1 MLFTDLP
8 LCDSLLEGLEAM
20 NFKETTPVQEQAIP
34 VILEKKDVIAC
45 AQTGTGK
52 TAAFLLPLLNNL
64 QTDNH
69 DENKVNA
76 IVMAPT
82 RELAQQI
89 DQMMEGFSYYTPF
102 SSVAVYGGSDG
113 EAWDVQKRGLQS
125 GADVVISTPGRL
137 LSHINLYNIDF
148 SGVKY
153 FILDEADRMLDM
165 GFHEDIMKIEKL
177 LPKERQTVM
186 FSATMP
192 PKIQQLAK
200 TIQRDPVEISI
211 AIARPPETILQSAYL
226 CYEAQKIGI
235 VKHLF
240 KEKKPNKVILFSGSK
255 MKVKEIAKTL
265 HRMHLS
271 VGEMHSDLDQTQ
283 RNHVM
288 HEFRNERVDILVATD
303 IVARGIDIDDI
314 TLVINFD
321 VPYDVE
327 DYVHRI
333 GRTARAGDT
342 GMAITFV
349 APDEQY
355 RFSLIEKFLEK
366 EIYRIP
372 VPAELGDTPEYNP
385 VRDQRRRGAA
395 VRSSKGGRKGGRR
408 DQRPTNKQRG
418 PKRTDVADRLKHSE
432 KVEQAELSSVARE
445 QTDGEQKSDR
455 PRKTDKT
462 DASRRPRKS
471 RTPQDRGRSQ
481 QEGGVAAV
489 EDTRPESDS
498 AINEGTREQK
508 SRQRQRNRKRQT
520 ERKEGVDHQGQTE
533 NKGRTDSKG
542 QNRGQAGRDE
552 QSKGKGSSRGQSGR
566 DEQSKGKGQAG
577 RKRETE
583 RKEYSNRGRG
593 GGGQDRGEQATRSQ
607 EVRERKETPGRRETS
622 ERKETPDRKRTSR
635 RPEGAGEQTRS
646 RGRRQS
652 EGQREER
659 PARDQRRPEH
669 KSEHRPESTRPR
681 KSEGVP
687 KDSRKRPDPVVKKTE
702 KVDKPK
708 KWSWW
713 PFGKK

>member
-69 DENKVNA
+69 DDNKVNA

-102 SSVAVYGGSDG
+102 SSVAVYGGNDG
-113 EAWDVQKRGLQS
+113 EAWDIQKKGLQS

-200 TIQRDPVEISI
+200 TIQRNPAEITI
-211 AIARPPETILQSAYL
+211 AVARPPETILQSAYI
-226 CYEAQKIGI
+226 CHEAQKIGI
-235 VKHLF
+235 VKQLF
-240 KEKKPNKVILFSGSK
+240 KDKKPNKVILFSGSK

-265 HRMHLS
+265 HRMGLS

-333 GRTARAGDT
+333 GRTARAGDS

-349 APDEQY
+349 GPEEQY

-372 VPAELGDTPEYNP
+372 VPADLGEAPEYNP
-385 VRDQRRRGAA
+385 TREQRRRGAA
-395 VRSSKGGRKGGRR
+395 ARSSKGGRKGGGR
-408 DQRPTNKQRG
+408 DQRPSNKQRG
-418 PKRTDVADRLKHSE
+418 PREEERTVDQERTTRSERADRPKRPKRTDRSDRPKQSE
-432 KVEQAELSSVARE
+432 KVERTDSSVN
-445 QTDGEQKSDR
+445 TGGSEQKDR
-455 PRKTDKT
+455 ENRSNKPRRAVKTEET
-462 DASRRPRKS
+462 N
-471 RTPQDRGRSQ
+471 RT
-481 QEGGVAAV
+481 
-489 EDTRPESDS
+489 
-498 AINEGTREQK
+498 EGTREQK
-508 SRQRQRNRKRQT
+508 SQQGQRNRKPRPEQKGQSEQRRKEGT
-520 ERKEGVDHQGQTE
+520 PTQPTGERKERPRRNEGTND
-533 NKGRTDSKG
+533 
-542 QNRGQAGRDE
+542 
-552 QSKGKGSSRGQSGR
+552 QSRP
-566 DEQSKGKGQAG
+566 
-577 RKRETE
+577 RK
-583 RKEYSNRGRG
+583 
-593 GGGQDRGEQATRSQ
+593 Q
-607 EVRERKETPGRRETS
+607 
-622 ERKETPDRKRTSR
+622 
-635 RPEGAGEQTRS
+635 
-646 RGRRQS
+646 RQS
-652 EGQREER
+652 DRPRGER
-659 PARDQRRPEH
+659 PARDQRPA
-669 KSEHRPESTRPR
+669 ESTRLKKPVVR
-681 KSEGVP
+681 VNEAK
-687 KDSRKRPDPVVKKTE
+687 KRPEPAPVKTE
-702 KVDKPK
+702 KVEKTK